1 MDPAAPTPRER
12 LAAAGL
18 RTTVQRVAVLQA
30 IERREHLDADQ
41 IRDRVTGQIGKVS
54 TQAVYD
60 VLKALSEAG
69 LLRKIQ
75 PAGSSALYE
84 LRVADN
90 HHHLICRSCRKILDV
105 DCAHGAAPC
114 IEPDDDHGFV
124 LDEAEVIYW
133 GLCADGAHVSSAL
146 PQN

>member
-1 MDPAAPTPRER
+1 MELAPLTPRER

-30 IERREHLDADQ
+30 IGQHEHLDADQ
-41 IRDRVTGQIGKVS
+41 IRDRVTSQLSKVS

-60 VLKALSEAG
+60 VLKALSEAN

-90 HHHLICRSCRKILDV
+90 HHHLICRSCRKILDI

-133 GLCADGAHVSSAL
+133 GLCADCVRDSSSSL
-146 PQN
+146 QN

>member
-1 MDPAAPTPRER
+1 MSSTETTPRER
-12 LAAAGL
+12 LASVGL
-18 RTTVQRVAVLQA
+18 RTTTQRVAVLEA
-30 IERREHLDADQ
+30 IGPGEHLDADQ
-41 IRDRVTGQIGKVS
+41 IRDRVTTQIGKVS

-60 VLKALSEAG
+60 VLRALSEAS

-90 HHHLICRSCRKILDV
+90 HHHLICRSCRQIIDI

-114 IEPDDDHGFV
+114 IEPDDDHGFT
-124 LDEAEVIYW
+124 LDQAEVTYW
-133 GLCADGAHVSSAL
+133 GLCPTCAATSPSAQ
-146 PQN
+146 P

>member
-1 MDPAAPTPRER
+1 MISASPTPRER
-12 LAAAGL
+12 LAGVGL

-30 IERREHLDADQ
+30 IGQQEHLDADQ
-41 IRDRVTGQIGKVS
+41 IRDRVTDQIGKVS

-60 VLKALSEAG
+60 VLKALSEAS
-69 LLRKIQ
+69 LLRRIQ

-90 HHHLICRSCRKILDV
+90 HHHLICRSCRKIIDI

-133 GLCADGAHVSSAL
+133 GLCADCARDSSKSL
-146 PQN
+146 RS

>member
-1 MDPAAPTPRER
+1 MDSASPTPRER
-12 LAAAGL
+12 LAGVGL

-30 IERREHLDADQ
+30 IGQQEHLDADQ
-41 IRDRVTGQIGKVS
+41 IRDRVTDQIGKVS

-60 VLKALSEAG
+60 VLKALSEAS
-69 LLRKIQ
+69 LLRRIQ

-90 HHHLICRSCRKILDV
+90 HHHLICRSCRKIIDI

-133 GLCADGAHVSSAL
+133 GLCAGCARDSSTSL
-146 PQN
+146 QN